1 MPGPGDVIGGK
12 YTILR
17 RLATGGQSH
26 VYLAKTGDGVFWTVK
41 AVNGAGTVS
50 ASVAARSLETE
61 INVLKRL
68 EHPGLVRIA
77 DAVTENG
84 TVFMISEYIRGK
96 TLEEI
101 TRERGGLDAKTVAGI
116 GIQICD
122 VLGYLHSRK
131 HAVIYRDLK
140 PSNLMMREDG
150 RIALIDFGTA
160 SMRGSGPPQTDDDM
174 PLGTHGYAAPEQYDG
189 CAGLSDATDV
199 YALGKTMIA
208 LLAGGKPGVRISRLR
223 GVPHRLRQILRR
235 CTHENARRRYA
246 SAAEV
251 YYDLCHLDENR
262 LLTRIGAFLRIMICF
277 AALAGAAGCFL
288 LYHRYHLNTLIHGAA
303 LCALTMV
310 LWSMLDVAD
319 AFPDLL
325 GLSPSLSVSRTKRSA
340 RVNGVFR
347 IGRHMPTKQAISW
360 RDIEI
365 PLDEATTDV
374 RVERNGAGVNVVAMK
389 GFRIE
394 RDVMVT
400 MREHY
405 SV

>member
-1 MPGPGDVIGGK
+1 MFGQGDTVGGK
-12 YTILR
+12 YTILK
-17 RLATGGQSH
+17 RLASGGQSH
-26 VYLAKTGDGVFWTVK
+26 VYLAQTEDGVYWTVK
-41 AVNGAGTVS
+41 AVRASDAVS
-50 ASVAARSLETE
+50 EDVAAKSLETE
-61 INVLKRL
+61 IRVLKRL
-68 EHPGLVRIA
+68 EHPGLVRIV
-77 DAVTENG
+77 DAIVENG

-101 TRERGGLDAKTVAGI
+101 IRQRGGLDAQTVVDI
-116 GIQICD
+116 GVQICD
-122 VLGYLHSRK
+122 VLGYLHSRR

-150 RIALIDFGTA
+150 RVALIDFGTA
-160 SMRGSGPPQTDDDM
+160 SMQGMRSSHPDDM
-174 PLGTHGYAAPEQYDG
+174 PLGTRGYAAPEQYDG

-208 LLAGGKPGVRISRLR
+208 LLTGGKPGVRIGRLR
-223 GVPHRLRQILRR
+223 GVPLRLRQILRR
-235 CTHENARRRYA
+235 CIHENAERRYA

-251 YYDLCHLDENR
+251 YYDLRHLNENR
-262 LLTRIGAFLRIMICF
+262 MLVRILAFLRIMAC
-277 AALAGAAGCFL
+277 AVAGACGAGCFL
-288 LYHRYHLNTLIHGAA
+288 LYHRYQLNTLIHGAA

-310 LWSMLDVAD
+310 LWSMLDVTGAI
-319 AFPDLL
+319 PDLL
-325 GLSPSLSVSRTKRSA
+325 GLSPALSVSRAKRSA

-360 RDIEI
+360 KDIEI

-374 RVERNGAGVNVVAMK
+374 RMERNGTGVNVVAMK

-400 MREHY
+400 MRENY

>member
-1 MPGPGDVIGGK
+1 MFGTGDMIGGK
-12 YTILR
+12 YRILK
-17 RLATGGQSH
+17 RLASGGQSH
-26 VYLAKTGDGVFWTVK
+26 IYLAQTEDGVFWTVK
-41 AVNGAGTVS
+41 AVRASDAVS
-50 ASVAARSLETE
+50 GSVATKSLETE
-61 INVLKRL
+61 IDVLKRL
-68 EHPGLVRIA
+68 EHPGLLRIA

-84 TVFMISEYIRGK
+84 TVYMISEYIRGN
-96 TLEEI
+96 TLDEI
-101 TRERGGLDAKTVAGI
+101 IRRRGRLSVQAAVDI

-140 PSNLMMREDG
+140 PSNLMLRQDG

-160 SMRGSGPPQTDDDM
+160 SMKGLRSFHADDL
-174 PLGTHGYAAPEQYDG
+174 PLGTHGYAAPEQYNG
-189 CAGLSDATDV
+189 CRDLSEATDV
-199 YALGKTMIA
+199 YALGKTLIA
-208 LLAGGKPGVRISRLR
+208 LLAGGRPGARISRLK

-235 CTHENARRRYA
+235 CTYENARRRYA
-246 SAAEV
+246 SVAEV
-251 YYDLCHLDENR
+251 YYDLRHLNENR
-262 LLTRIGAFLRIMICF
+262 LLVRALALLRIMACL
-277 AALAGAAGCFL
+277 AAGACAAGCFL

-303 LCALTMV
+303 CCALTMV
-310 LWSMLDVAD
+310 LWSMLDVTG

-325 GLSPSLSVSRTKRSA
+325 GLSPALSVSRTKRSA

-374 RVERNGAGVNVVAMK
+374 RMERNGAGVNVVAMK